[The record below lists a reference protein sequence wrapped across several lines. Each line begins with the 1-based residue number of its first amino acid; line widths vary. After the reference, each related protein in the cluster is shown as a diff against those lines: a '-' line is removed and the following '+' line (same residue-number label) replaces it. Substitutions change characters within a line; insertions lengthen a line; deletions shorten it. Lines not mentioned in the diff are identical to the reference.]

1 MSWKK
6 LLVVTCKVL
15 ELFVN
20 TFTADDKYS
29 LPSRDISMET
39 IQMHLSEKRKTFPQ
53 FLIAFFKSISSFEH
67 FEKKM
72 TLIAYE
78 FPKLRTPRNVVR

>member
-1 MSWKK
+1 
-6 LLVVTCKVL
+6 
-15 ELFVN
+15 
-20 TFTADDKYS
+20 
-29 LPSRDISMET
+29 MET